1 MKRLLCLLLSI
12 AVCLGAMTFAP
23 VQAGVFYGD
32 LNQDGVI
39 NSRDARV
46 MMTMISRGA
55 DFGDLS
61 DIADVN
67 GDGNRTTADVRL
79 ILAAATAPRTD
90 AFPLSGVTDS
100 AGANGTYTI
109 TMYAE
114 YDDTYMFSCTAAAS
128 LSVGGVR
135 GATVGTTSVS
145 KAISAGEYVT
155 VTLKFSSPGTSFIL
169 NVIPQVHKKRLPYLP
184 DIRTDASTLDVY
196 GNSNTDPLTYAP
208 LSYSKRE
215 GGTYIYANNPEKLQS
230 TDIGQALLRNE
241 GLKGHVE
248 FTYEH
253 SNATGRSVYL
263 GYQVKNTGSSDVYV
277 TVLNI
282 GNQVKGEWL
291 GQQSWSQ
298 YYNRFFALPS
308 DYFDAYGNESARYEG
323 QDFLNYTPR
332 VYQPMTYRI
341 PAGKHIYVLGG
352 TTWDAYNHI
361 DVASTANMSI
371 ANGRCANGVVKFFV
385 SGGEVTGTFYCYTQ
399 SSQVLAE
406 PKEQGFITER
416 DGVQYGLQY
425 KGVDYHQ
432 GLLESELVWYVNDS
446 TPSQDLP
453 VTYKTAFD
461 SSAYYNYDAYE
472 AFSKINTYTRY
483 QRYWTT
489 NINPQER
496 SNGIGSDMMSFE
508 CVTTDGKTVVIDT
521 EHADST
527 GKPANLGNWMVDYHD
542 NLTFVNQGSETRYFT
557 INKYANGALMT
568 MVLDDQGEVL
578 TTKCTIVPI
587 SESADERQW
596 ELYTVAVPPHS
607 VKQVTV
613 SFLLMGNSYGNVR
626 NWVTLE

>member
-1 MKRLLCLLLSI
+1 MKRLWSVILAV
-12 AVCLGAMTFAP
+12 AVCLGAFTFAP
-23 VQAGVFYGD
+23 VQAGLLYGD
-32 LNQDGVI
+32 VNLDGRI
-39 NSRDARV
+39 DSRDARL
-46 MMTMISRGA
+46 MMTMLSRGA

-61 DIADVN
+61 DVADVN
-67 GDGNRTTADVRL
+67 GDGSRSTADVRL
-79 ILAAATAPRTD
+79 ILAAATAPRAD
-90 AFPLSGVTDS
+90 AFPLSGVTDRADAS
-100 AGANGTYTI
+100 GTYTV

-114 YDDTYMFSCTAAAS
+114 YEDTYIFSCTAASS
-128 LSVGGVR
+128 LSVSGVR
-135 GATVGTTSVS
+135 GVTKGTTSVS
-145 KAISAGEYVT
+145 KAVTTGEYVT
-155 VTLKFSSPGTSFIL
+155 VTLTFPAADTAFVL
-169 NVIPQVHKKRLPYLP
+169 NVIPQTNQKRLPYLP

-196 GNSNTDPLTYAP
+196 GNSASDPLTYATV
-208 LSYSKRE
+208 SYKKRE
-215 GGTYIYANNPEKLQS
+215 GGTYIYANNPEKLQAA
-230 TDIGQALLRNE
+230 DIGQALLRNE
-241 GLKGHVE
+241 GLTGHVE

-253 SNATGRSVYL
+253 SNFTGRSVYL
-263 GYQVKNTGSSDVYV
+263 GYQVKNNGTSDVYV

-298 YYNRFFALPS
+298 YYNRYFALPS
-308 DYFDAYGNESARYEG
+308 DYFDANGNESTRYEG

-352 TTWDAYNHI
+352 TTWDAYDHI

-406 PKEQGFITER
+406 PQEQGFITER
-416 DGVQYGLQY
+416 NGVQYGLQY
-425 KGVDYHQ
+425 KGVDDHQ
-432 GLLESELVWYVNDS
+432 GLLENDMIWYVNDN

-453 VTYKTAFD
+453 VTYKTYYD
-461 SSAYYNYDAYE
+461 SSAYYSYDAYE
-472 AFSKINTYTRY
+472 AYSKTNTYTRN

-496 SNGIGSDMMSFE
+496 SYGVGSDMMSFE

-521 EHADST
+521 DHADST

-557 INKYANGALMT
+557 INKYANGALMA
-568 MVLDDQGEVL
+568 MVLDENGEVL

-587 SESADERQW
+587 EGSADERQW

-607 VKQVTV
+607 VQQVTV

-626 NWVTLE
+626 HWVTLE